1 MREISPASNV
11 GVEEFLLHMPASARA
26 LVARI
31 REQKR
36 EGMRPL
42 PSVVIIDRS
51 ALLSADKRHA
61 LLDRV
66 AALLDEYLVGR
77 AEMCLQFADLLA
89 KALIHLG
96 LPARA
101 VVGEAIY
108 SERTGAEVFR
118 WRHAWVRVGDEVID
132 GNVDILAKNPMVPSS
147 VRVHPYWGPIRETPS
162 DRHLREQRGERL
174 VPDDDVD
181 SIWWPKLRAWLD
193 NATP

>member
-1 MREISPASNV
+1 MREISPARNV
-11 GVEEFLLHMPASARA
+11 GVEEFLLHAPASART

-36 EGMRPL
+36 EGSRPL
-42 PSVVIIDRS
+42 PSVVMIDRS
-51 ALLSADKRHA
+51 ALLSADNRHA

-66 AALLDEYLVGR
+66 AALVDENLVGR

-108 SERTGAEVFR
+108 RDTTGVELFR

-132 GNVDILAKNPMVPSS
+132 GNVDILPENPMVPSS
-147 VRVHPYWGPIRETPS
+147 VRVQPYWGPIRETPS

-174 VPDDDVD
+174 APDDDVD
-181 SIWWPKLRAWLD
+181 SIWWPELWAWLD

>member
-11 GVEEFLLHMPASARA
+11 GVEEFLLHVPASARA

-36 EGMRPL
+36 EGTRPL

-51 ALLSADKRHA
+51 ALLDADDRHA

-66 AALLDEYLVGR
+66 AALVDENLVGR

-108 SERTGAEVFR
+108 SDVAGAELFR
-118 WRHAWVRVGDEVID
+118 WRHAWVRVGDEVVD
-132 GNVDILAKNPMVPSS
+132 GNVDILAENPMVPPS
-147 VRVHPYWGPIRETPS
+147 VRVLPYWGPIRETPS
-162 DRHLREQRGERL
+162 DRHLREQRGETL
-174 VPDDDVD
+174 LPDDDVD
-181 SIWWPKLRAWLD
+181 GIWWPELRQWLD
-193 NATP
+193 DAAS